1 MGLLGASLTTLFLF
15 GCGNE
20 ISPTT
25 FPIHNYPPVPDAISQ
40 PHNIFIPCAELGAP
54 ANTVVSQMVCVDEGS
69 LLELQSFI
77 RSIDAILMTYEY
89 TLKRINQ
96 RK

>member
-1 MGLLGASLTTLFLF
+1 MTTLFLL
-15 GCGNE
+15 GCGNAG
-20 ISPTT
+20 SPTT
-25 FPIHNYPPVPDAISQ
+25 FPIYDYPPVPSAISQ
-40 PHNIFIPCAELGAP
+40 PNNIFIPCAELGAP
-54 ANTVVSQMVCVDEGS
+54 INTVVSQMVCVEEES